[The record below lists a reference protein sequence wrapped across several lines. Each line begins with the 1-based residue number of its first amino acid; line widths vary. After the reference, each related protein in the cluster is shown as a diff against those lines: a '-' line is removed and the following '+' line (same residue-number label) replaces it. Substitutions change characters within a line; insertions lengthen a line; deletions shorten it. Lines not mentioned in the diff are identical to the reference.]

1 MASSNNNEIISV
13 VSPHT
18 IKKFE
23 LIEAYVQAWAHKLL
37 EYGRNTGSC
46 NGIVF
51 IDCIKFSVLIG
62 SPDTCAVRVG
72 EFFGICEYVWEWP
85 SERYPGNYLIE
96 APRELIQTEY
106 HSRFVKGLWVVPDK
120 TEEQVAIAAIAAG
133 KARFEYGEKPTV

>member
-37 EYGRNTGSC
+37 EYGRNTGNC

-51 IDCIKFSVLIG
+51 IDCMCNSGMYINEETGELVEGKMDLII
-62 SPDTCAVRVG
+62 SNRSIIPRPDEPHSSCDT
-72 EFFGICEYVWEWP
+72 
-85 SERYPGNYLIE
+85 YP
-96 APRELIQTEY
+96 
-106 HSRFVKGLWVVPDK
+106 
-120 TEEQVAIAAIAAG
+120 
-133 KARFEYGEKPTV
+133 